1 MASDQVLETKT
12 IRTNKFQ
19 VDTIASL
26 EEVYFWSIKGV
37 SQDPDSNLTTSV
49 IITLTRDKRFPRYE
63 EMVDLERQHD
73 RKDLLNHMIN
83 QQRKWPFLVMA
94 FIGGWFFLLGFLALI
109 SPGEWGGSPGSRWV
123 LFLLG
128 VAMLVIGIWRWTVIY
143 KRTKEYKTEYNAH
156 PTSLEIMD
164 QARKLHA
171 EILAEMQQ

>member
-1 MASDQVLETKT
+1 MGYDQKLDTKWMKVWKHELNTKT
-12 IRTNKFQ
+12 AIQETF
-19 VDTIASL
+19 
-26 EEVYFWSIKGV
+26 FWTVEGV
-37 SQDPDSNLTTSV
+37 SQDQDSDNPNRLLVTMN
-49 IITLTRDKRFPRYE
+49 RDKRFPRYE
-63 EMVDLERQHD
+63 EMVSLEQQYD
-73 RKDLLNHMIN
+73 RKDYLFYLII

-94 FIGGWFFLLGFLALI
+94 IIGALFFLVGFLALI

-164 QARKLHA
+164 QARNLHA